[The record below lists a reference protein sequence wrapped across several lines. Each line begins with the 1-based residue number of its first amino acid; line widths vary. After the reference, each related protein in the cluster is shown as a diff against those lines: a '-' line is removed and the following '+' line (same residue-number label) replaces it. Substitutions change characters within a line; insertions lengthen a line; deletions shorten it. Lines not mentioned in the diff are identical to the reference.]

1 MDIHRR
7 SNGMIDLAP
16 FCANKTDPRVYLRQ
30 PFSFDKFTA
39 ASNGHIM
46 IVTERQPNTQEHC
59 EKPNLPNIAKYIK
72 NLYARLGQE
81 SAVFALDG
89 FLPEFRPCCEC
100 DGHGRVFQC
109 PECDGAGEIACW
121 EDCKKCDGSGTVSL
135 PVFAEM
141 LSKNILLSGQSPFLC
156 PTCRGLGQTPF
167 DKDKRI
173 GNAHFQSKYLLLA
186 KTLHGATLHTWEKHD
201 GGLLISESGFGIIMP
216 LRVDQY
222 ISEIKKQ

>member
-1 MDIHRR
+1 MGQ
-7 SNGMIDLAP
+7 SNERNRMNSPKIDLTP
-16 FCANKTDPRVYLRQ
+16 FCATRDDPRTYLRQ

-59 EKPNLPNIAKYIK
+59 EKPNLPNLAKYIK

-89 FLPEFRPCCEC
+89 FLPELRPCCEC
-100 DGHGRVFQC
+100 DGHGSVFQC

-141 LSKNILLSGQSPFLC
+141 LSKNILLSGKLPFLC
-156 PTCRGLGQTPF
+156 QTCRGLGQQSF
-167 DKDKRI
+167 DKSATI
-173 GNAHFQSKYLLLA
+173 GDANFQSRYLLLA
-186 KTLHGATLHTWEKHD
+186 KTLPGATLHTWQKHD
-201 GGLLISESGFGIIMP
+201 AGLLIFESGFGLIMP
-216 LRVDQY
+216 LRDKYY
-222 ISEIKKQ
+222 IGV